1 MNRHLEAA
9 RGRLEK
15 LVRQR
20 FQQDT
25 AFDQA
30 DIRVRVRA
38 GSAYLAGRVVSLRQ
52 KRLAGEMAA
61 RVEGV
66 GTVVNELRVAAMVH
80 VDDDTLRDR
89 IFRAFAANRRV
100 NVATI
105 MMEVARG
112 TVYLRGFAKSMPELC
127 ACEEEA
133 GATPGVERV
142 VSRIGLRTE
151 RPRSESEVARDILD
165 GLTGCLGLDP
175 EAVQVTVEDGVVRLS
190 GVVADQRTKSTAE
203 EIACWTPSVRE
214 VVNALNVVPHDR
226 TSNPSALDER
236 RATIAAGP

>member
-1 MNRHLEAA
+1 MNRHLEAT
-9 RGRLEK
+9 RGRLET

-30 DIRVRVRA
+30 DIRVRVRG
-38 GSAYLAGRVVSLRQ
+38 GSAYLAGLVVSLRQ

-66 GTVVNELRVAAMVH
+66 GTVVNKLRVASMVN

-105 MMEVARG
+105 MVEVTRG
-112 TVYLRGFAKSMPELC
+112 TVYLRGIAKSMPELC

-142 VSRIGLRTE
+142 VSRIGLTTE
-151 RPRSESEVARDILD
+151 RPGSESEVAREILD
-165 GLTGCLGLDP
+165 GLAECLGLSP
-175 EAVQVTVEDGVVRLS
+175 EAVQVTVDGGVVRLS

-203 EIACWTPSVRE
+203 AIACWTPSVKE
-214 VVNALNVVPHDR
+214 VVNALTVVPHNRSSD
-226 TSNPSALDER
+226 PSAVDER
-236 RATIAAGP
+236 QATIAAAP